1 VVAKDMINSLTA
13 VVTVRARHE
22 KRRLLMKSEGQ
33 EGEGIA
39 LFGKHY
45 LVRSEG
51 VSRQYTIARV
61 MERGTYTRFV
71 KAL

>member
-1 VVAKDMINSLTA
+1 MINSLTA
-13 VVTVRARHE
+13 VVTVKARNE
-22 KRRLLMKSEGQ
+22 KGRPLMKFENDGVS
-33 EGEGIA
+33 

-45 LVRSEG
+45 LVTSGG

-61 MERGTYTRFV
+61 MEKGTYTRFI